1 MNDDVLPPDTPGD
14 QLEAVNAVLD
24 GLATDDQRALVHA
37 SPQLAQLLD
46 QFQANRRAVGQVQVS
61 DQARE
66 LHIAAA
72 LAAFDDVHLA
82 SAAHGATGSNV
93 GAVAAGVA
101 AAPTNVVSLATHRRM
116 YRTLL
121 GAAAAL
127 VLIVGGVAALSS
139 QGGSDQ
145 NSAATAAEAKV
156 GDDEAATLDAP
167 SPDLAATAAGAA
179 DTAAT
184 ASAEASTALS
194 QGAAAPVATDAADNA
209 VAQTD
214 APAETTAAP
223 RSTIGSIDSGAEPL
237 QPIADDQQLAAYAAV
252 PPAADDAQAVAP
264 CGPANNDNTNLD
276 NLGNVS
282 YQSTPAVV
290 IRDRTSGQVDV
301 YALDGC
307 RLLTTLQT

>member
-24 GLATDDQRALVHA
+24 GLATDDQRALVHG
-37 SPQLAQLLD
+37 STHLSRLLD
-46 QFQANRRAVGQVQVS
+46 EFQENRRAVAQVQVS

-72 LAAFDDVHLA
+72 LAVFDDVHLA
-82 SAAHGATGSNV
+82 GAAHGASGSNV
-93 GAVAAGVA
+93 GAVAAG
-101 AAPTNVVSLATHRRM
+101 APTNVVSLAPRRRM

-127 VLIVGGVAALSS
+127 VLVVGGVAALSS
-139 QGGSDQ
+139 QDGSDQ
-145 NSAATAAEAKV
+145 NTAATAAQAKV

-167 SPDLAATAAGAA
+167 ATELAATAAGAA

-184 ASAEASTALS
+184 QSAEASTALS
-194 QGAAAPVATDAADNA
+194 QDAAAPVATNTADSAA
-209 VAQTD
+209 AQTD

-237 QPIADDQQLAAYAAV
+237 QPIADDQQLAAYAAA

-290 IRDRTSGQVDV
+290 IRDRTTGQVDV
-301 YALDGC
+301 YALDDC

>member
-1 MNDDVLPPDTPGD
+1 MGCRGSAPESIDPMVERGA
-14 QLEAVNAVLD
+14 AV
-24 GLATDDQRALVHA
+24 
-37 SPQLAQLLD
+37 
-46 QFQANRRAVGQVQVS
+46 VS
-61 DQARE
+61 AGAPVWE
-66 LHIAAA
+66 AA
-72 LAAFDDVHLA
+72 L
-82 SAAHGATGSNV
+82 SAVSVAT
-93 GAVAAGVA
+93 
-101 AAPTNVVSLATHRRM
+101 
-116 YRTLL
+116 
-121 GAAAAL
+121 GAAASWLSA
-127 VLIVGGVAALSS
+127 VDASADAVAEASPAPASVAASS
-139 QGGSDQ
+139 VAGAS
-145 NSAATAAEAKV
+145 SVAASS
-156 GDDEAATLDAP
+156 

-237 QPIADDQQLAAYAAV
+237 QPIADDQQLAAYAAA